1 MLSQCGSTSSL
12 TQTWTISTNTVRP
25 RRVESKKMSHYFA
38 WRMRLFIFFFSRA
51 IGHFTAMVNDKST
64 AVGCGYSTFKTLIN
78 SKQFNSYLFAC
89 NYASTNIIG
98 CPVYKS
104 GNKGSSCVGGTDN
117 IFNGLCKST
126 ESIDANL
133 LCWNKITVGVENFR
147 WKFNWTKINV
157 VG

>member
-1 MLSQCGSTSSL
+1 MLSLCGSASL
-12 TQTWTISTNTVRP
+12 RTQTWTTSTNTVRP
-25 RRVESKKMSHYFA
+25 RQVESTEKNRIILNDECEFLS
-38 WRMRLFIFFFSRA
+38 FFSRV
-51 IGHFTAMVNDKST
+51 IGHFTAMVNDRST
-64 AVGCGYSTFKTLIN
+64 AVGCSYSTFKTRLN
-78 SKQFNSYLFAC
+78 SKSFNSYLFAC

-133 LCWNKITVGVENFR
+133 LCWY
-147 WKFNWTKINV
+147 
-157 VG
+157 